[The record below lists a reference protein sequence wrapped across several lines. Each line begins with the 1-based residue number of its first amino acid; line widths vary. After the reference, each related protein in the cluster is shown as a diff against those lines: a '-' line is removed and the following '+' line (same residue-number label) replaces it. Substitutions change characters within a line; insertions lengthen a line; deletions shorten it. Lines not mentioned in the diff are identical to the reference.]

1 MTGSAEIREAIA
13 ARLETVPAIGRVHRF
28 ERYAAK
34 EGPFRAFY
42 AWEDAGATHIRGWH
56 VRRIGFRRRPH
67 LNSTVLVTTEWRIAG
82 FLAVVDEAASEIVM
96 DALVD
101 AATAAFALD
110 LSLGGLVSREPAQAG
125 AESGLQLLESRPYMM
140 AGVLCHGVQLG
151 LTTEHVVRADDES
164 ALVDLVTIHA
174 NWELPPRDLTGPD
187 LPDDED
193 AAASDRLTNLNQE
206 EES

>member
-1 MTGSAEIREAIA
+1 MTGSAQIREAIA

-28 ERYAAK
+28 ERYAMN
-34 EGPFRAFY
+34 EGPFRTFY
-42 AWEDAGATHIRGWH
+42 AWESGGTTHIRGWY

-82 FLAVVDEAASEIVM
+82 FLAVVDEAESEIVM

-110 LSLGGLVSREPAQAG
+110 LTLGGLLNPEPAQAG
-125 AESGLQLLESRPYMM
+125 AERGLQLLESRPYML
-140 AGVLCHGVQLG
+140 ANVLCHGVQLG
-151 LTTEHVVRADDES
+151 LTTEHNEREYDES
-164 ALVDLVTIHA
+164 ALADLVTIHA
-174 NWELPPRDLTGPD
+174 NWELPPRDLTGPA

-193 AAASDRLTNLNQE
+193 AAATDRLTNLNQE

>member
-1 MTGSAEIREAIA
+1 MTGSTLIREAIA

-34 EGPFRAFY
+34 EMPFRTFY
-42 AWEDAGATHIRGWH
+42 AWESGGTTHIRGWH
-56 VRRIGFRRRPH
+56 IRRIGFRRRPY
-67 LNSTVLVTTEWRIAG
+67 LNSTMLVTTEWRIAG
-82 FLAVVDEAASEIVM
+82 FLAIVDEASSEIVM

-110 LSLGGLVSREPAQAG
+110 LTLGGLLNPEPAQAG
-125 AESGLQLLESRPYMM
+125 AEQGLQLLESRPYMM

-151 LTTEHVVRADDES
+151 LTTEHVERNDDES
-164 ALVDLVTIHA
+164 ALDDLVTIHT
-174 NWELPPRDLTGPD
+174 NWELPPRDKTGPE
-187 LPDDED
+187 LPDDD
-193 AAASDRLTNLNQE
+193 AAAASDHLTNLHQE